1 MPSQLPI
8 PPLTDWVQA
17 FHKGVKAK
25 RDKRA
30 DGHTGSGYDYIAG
43 TTAMLMAR
51 EAAYV
56 RDLFKAIYFNQ
67 AEGEDLTDL
76 VAQRFKIARILDTQG
91 PGMATLVR
99 PNAAAD
105 AGLGQNVRTIWAGTR
120 ILIQSPNAG
129 GVAYA
134 VAEDTPIAAG
144 ALYVAGLPIRA
155 TSYGPGA
162 AIDTTVTG
170 QRAVFDDP
178 LWDPSWAVTTV
189 RCADGTSFERAA
201 DFRSR
206 VLATLQLN
214 QVGYSPGI
222 ANACTLVGAQNVAVF
237 GTNFGGADLH
247 SCATYVGDAG
257 FMGSPALVKAA
268 KVKLEA
274 WRMLGAEMHIGA
286 MALAPLSVAAT
297 VQLYDDPGKF
307 DTNTITSAVTSAIR
321 RVLGATGAYGYDT
334 DEFFGAAV
342 GVSDAIQDV
351 SFTSPTSNAT
361 LLVPYPPP
369 SGVLWFPQV
378 LTRYQIPA
386 NGVSLTFVGP
396 GG

>member
-8 PPLTDWVQA
+8 PSLGEWVGT
-17 FHKGVKAK
+17 FHRGVKGK
-25 RDKRA
+25 RDKRE
-30 DGHTGSGYDYIAG
+30 DGHSGAAYDYIAG

-51 EAAYV
+51 EAHYI
-56 RDLFKAIYFNQ
+56 RDLFRAGYFDQ
-67 AEGEDLTDL
+67 AEGEDLTEL
-76 VAQRFKIARILDTQG
+76 VAQRYKIQRILDAPG
-91 PGMATLVR
+91 PGTATLR
-99 PNAAAD
+99 RASAAAD
-105 AGLGQNVRTIWAGTR
+105 TGLPQTFRTIWKGTR
-120 ILIQSPNAG
+120 ILVSSPG
-129 GVAYA
+129 GSSAAYA
-134 VAEDTPIAAG
+134 VAEDTPVAAG
-144 ALYVAGLPIRA
+144 ALYVAGLPIEA
-155 TSYGPGA
+155 TKTGLGSA
-162 AIDTTVTG
+162 VDTSTSG
-170 QRAVFDDP
+170 QVATFDDP
-178 LWDPSWAVTTV
+178 LWDPSWAVTNV
-189 RCADGTSFERAA
+189 RCDDGTVFEKAPAFRA
-201 DFRSR
+201 R
-206 VLATLQLN
+206 VLGTLQAN
-214 QVGYSPGI
+214 RPGYATGI
-222 ANACTLVGAQNVAVF
+222 VNACVDIGAANVAVF
-237 GTNFGGADLH
+237 GTNFGGLDLH
-247 SCATYVGDAG
+247 SCATFVGDPG

-268 KVKLEA
+268 KVQLEA

-286 MALAPLSVAAT
+286 MALASLSVGAT

-361 LLVPYPPP
+361 LLVRYPPP
-369 SGVLWFPQV
+369 NGVLWFPQV